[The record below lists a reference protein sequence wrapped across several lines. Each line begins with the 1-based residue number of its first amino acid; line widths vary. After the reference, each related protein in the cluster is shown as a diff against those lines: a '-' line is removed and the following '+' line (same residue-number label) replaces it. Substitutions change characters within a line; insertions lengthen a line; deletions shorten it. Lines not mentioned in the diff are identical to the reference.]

1 MLTVGEGVWYYNK
14 AVRAGKTAGR
24 ARTLKIEQHYVFK
37 ETKPLR
43 FFEVLEKTLQL
54 CFCAGTDSQKIS
66 ESQNSDLIGLEILG
80 RARACFKIPFH

>member
-14 AVRAGKTAGR
+14 AVRAGETAGR
-24 ARTLKIEQHYVFK
+24 ARTLKIEQHFVFE

-66 ESQNSDLIGLEILG
+66 ESQTRPYWTEILG
-80 RARACFKIPFH
+80 RPEGSFKIPFH